1 MFKNLTIYRFPA
13 ATADAIRCLTVP
25 AVLDDDSTGL
35 PYELSGH
42 LSDEQLRPIG
52 PMELHTAG
60 WVSPYGSSDDRL
72 FQQVGGCIMLTL
84 GGESKVLPPA
94 AVAAATSKRVADIE
108 AQTGNALG
116 RRARQ
121 RVKDEVVVDM
131 LPRAFTAPSRLGGYL
146 DLARGILAVD
156 TASRKAADEF
166 VSHFRRTLG
175 SFPALPLNAEE
186 CPRSVLTTWLCSGD
200 PIPGTV
206 ALGTECEISDS
217 ADGPKWKGKNEA
229 LHMVDPSVTSHIHAG
244 GQCSR
249 LAIEYDSRLSFT
261 FGDDL
266 VIRKLRFLDG
276 ALDKLDL
283 DGDDAAAEADAR
295 FALLA
300 GEVGALFD
308 VLAEAFKFSGADE

>member
-1 MFKNLTIYRFPA
+1 MFKNLTIYRFPTDLPPQSMPNYWPPRSGRNPVEFA
-13 ATADAIRCLTVP
+13 DQLATER
-25 AVLDDDSTGL
+25 
-35 PYELSGH
+35 
-42 LSDEQLRPIG
+42 LRPVG
-52 PMELHTAG
+52 PMEFHTAG
-60 WVSPYGSSDDRL
+60 WISPYGSSGDCL
-72 FQQVGGCIMLTL
+72 FQQVGDCIMLTL

-108 AQTGNALG
+108 AQTGNTLG

-121 RVKDEVVVDM
+121 RMKDEVIVDM
-131 LPRAFTAPSRLGGYL
+131 LPRAFTAPSRLSGYL

-175 SFPALPLNAEE
+175 SFPALPLNAEVS
-186 CPRSVLTTWLCSGD
+186 PQAVLTSWLSCDEAIPVSFSFGD
-200 PIPGTV
+200 
-206 ALGTECEISDS
+206 ECELRDPV
-217 ADGPKWKGKNEA
+217 DGGAVWRGKHDELLSPVVA
-229 LHMVDPSVTSHIHAG
+229 EQLTAG
-244 GQCSR
+244 RRCAR
-249 LAIEYDSRLSFT
+249 LGLEYHDRLSFT

-283 DGDDAAAEADAR
+283 DGDDAVAEADAR

-308 VLAEAFKFSGADE
+308 VLAEAFKFSGAE